1 MILYGSPLSPFV
13 RKTMAYLAEKGLAY
27 EHTPI
32 GLGSKDPAFLA
43 ASPFSKI
50 PGFSDGDFSISDST
64 AIITYLEA
72 KHPEPPLIPAE
83 PKSRARVIWY
93 EEFADTILVG
103 KLAPIFFQR
112 VVTRFLGQEPDHA
125 MADRIERE
133 DLPPLM
139 NYMEKIAPASGF
151 LVDDRLTL
159 ADISVASVFVNMEH
173 AKVDLMSGTYPK
185 ATAYV
190 ASILARPSFSTTIA
204 AEKAML
210 PA

>member
-13 RKTMAYLAEKGLAY
+13 RKTLAYGAEKGLTF
-27 EHTPI
+27 EHKPVGFT
-32 GLGSKDPAFLA
+32 SKDPGFLE

-83 PKSRARVIWY
+83 PRSRARVIWY

-112 VVTRFLGQEPDHA
+112 VVTRLIGQEPNHDL
-125 MADRIERE
+125 ADKLERE
-133 DLPPLM
+133 EFPPLM
-139 NYMEKIAPASGF
+139 DYMERIAPPSGF

-159 ADISVASVFVNMEH
+159 ADIAVASVFVNMDH
-173 AKVDLMSGTYPK
+173 AKVDRLAGRYPR
-185 ATAYV
+185 AVAYID
-190 ASILARPSFSTTIA
+190 SILARPSFAPTIA

-210 PA
+210 SR